1 MERIVVFF
9 LLRLRRPPRSTR
21 TDTLFPYTTLFRSR
35 SSGLASPGPT
45 PLSAVI
51 SANSGLRISGRMTIT
66 TLYPEPTA
74 AASVRRPIAYGTEM
88 DREHRLK
95 RLRFRAWHR
104 GTKEADL
111 LIGGFFDAHA
121 AGCDRKSPRLNS

>member
-1 MERIVVFF
+1 
-9 LLRLRRPPRSTR
+9 
-21 TDTLFPYTTLFRSR
+21 
-35 SSGLASPGPT
+35 
-45 PLSAVI
+45 
-51 SANSGLRISGRMTIT
+51 MTIT

-121 AGCDRKSPRLNS
+121 ADWSDEQIARFEMRSEEHTSELQSLMRNSYAVFCLNKKTKTTHITRYYNTKAEPTTQII